1 RSLASIVDLIARIE
15 GVELV
20 AIFGPEH
27 GFRGAE
33 QAGDKVGD
41 ARDPRTGVPVHS
53 LYGATR
59 RPTPEMLEGIDV
71 ILFDIQDVGVRA
83 YTYLSTLVEVLHAAK
98 ENGVEVWVLDRPV
111 PTGADRIEGP
121 ILEAGRE
128 SFVGAHMIPLRH
140 GLTAGEF
147 ALLVDREREIGASPR
162 IVRMENYRRDMTWEE
177 TGIPWVAPSPNIPT
191 VDIALIYAGMV
202 LIEGTNLSEGR
213 GTTRPFQL
221 VGAPWIDGARLAEEL
236 RALELPGVLF
246 REAWFTPTFSKHDGK
261 ACQGVEIHVTD
272 RRAYRSV
279 RTALEVIAAVRRF
292 WPEDFRFRES
302 GFDRLAGT
310 AKLREA
316 LLAGTPPAEIESE
329 WEASLEAWRKK
340 HEGLLLYR

>member
-1 RSLASIVDLIARIE
+1 
-15 GVELV
+15 
-20 AIFGPEH
+20 
-27 GFRGAE
+27 
-33 QAGDKVGD
+33 
-41 ARDPRTGVPVHS
+41 
-53 LYGATR
+53 
-59 RPTPEMLEGIDV
+59 
-71 ILFDIQDVGVRA
+71 
-83 YTYLSTLVEVLHAAK
+83 
-98 ENGVEVWVLDRPV
+98 VLDRPV
-111 PTGADRIEGP
+111 PTGADRTEGP

-236 RALELPGVLF
+236 RALDLPGVLF
-246 REAWFTPTFSKHDGK
+246 REAWFKIGRASCRERGEIAMDG
-261 ACQGVEIHVTD
+261 
-272 RRAYRSV
+272 
-279 RTALEVIAAVRRF
+279 
-292 WPEDFRFRES
+292 
-302 GFDRLAGT
+302 AG
-310 AKLREA
+310 
-316 LLAGTPPAEIESE
+316 
-329 WEASLEAWRKK
+329 
-340 HEGLLLYR
+340 